1 MSYVIAAWAL
11 TVLLLGGYAFS
22 VYQRRRTIEREIAGL
37 EAELAS
43 TEARSE
49 TSAAPPVEAS
59 SE

>member
-22 VYQRRRTIEREIAGL
+22 VYQRRRTVEREIDGL
-37 EAELAS
+37 EAELAPAES
-43 TEARSE
+43 SIE
-49 TSAAPPVEAS
+49 TTAGAS